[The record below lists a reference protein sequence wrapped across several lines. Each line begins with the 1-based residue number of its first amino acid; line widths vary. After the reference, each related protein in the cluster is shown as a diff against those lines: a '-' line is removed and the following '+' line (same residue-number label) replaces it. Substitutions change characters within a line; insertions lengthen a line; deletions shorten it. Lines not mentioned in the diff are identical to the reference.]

1 MLPKKNRLG
10 LRKEFAA
17 ITRRGKRKQIELFSL
32 VYVFSPT
39 LEPPQIAFVVS
50 KKVDNRA
57 VIRNRI
63 RRLFSQAV
71 YGLLPR
77 IKPGARIIIFGKKE
91 MIGKKSG
98 EVGEEVERVFAEEK
112 LLFG

>member
-17 ITRRGKRKQIELFSL
+17 VTRRGKRKQGSLFNL
-32 VYVFSPT
+32 VYVFSSPQD
-39 LEPPQIAFVVS
+39 PSQIAFVVA

-71 YGLLPR
+71 YSLLPR

-98 EVGEEVERVFAEEK
+98 EVGGEVERVFEGEG
-112 LLFG
+112 LLI